1 MSPLH
6 KQPTIYTA
14 PQTAP
19 LSRGAGAQRLRGR
32 GRQRREAEAFRRTR
46 SMPVQLFVRV
56 DAHID
61 PAGCTDFTKICGESV
76 TSQWADRVVGP
87 YNAAS
92 RSS

>member
-6 KQPTIYTA
+6 KQPTNHLCAA
-14 PQTAP
+14 PVV
-19 LSRGAGAQRLRGR
+19 G
-32 GRQRREAEAFRRTR
+32 
-46 SMPVQLFVRV
+46 V

-61 PAGCTDFTKICGESV
+61 PAGCTDFTKIFGESV